1 MRNCY
6 ILVLLVFSNST
17 LFAQSVSNYPK
28 YYFRNPLGIPMEL
41 TANMGELR
49 SNHWHMGLDLRTQQK
64 ENLPVYAAAAGY
76 ISKVRIEPFG
86 YGRSIFINHPNGLTT
101 VYGHLNDFFPALEKY
116 VTEQQYKN
124 QVWAIELDF
133 SKTQFPVFK
142 SQLIAYSGNTGS
154 SQGPHLHFEIRD
166 TKTSRCL
173 NPLLFGFPV
182 KDDVPPE
189 IIRLGLYNRSISL
202 YRQSP
207 QIFSLKK
214 RDGNNYV
221 LNGVPVIQT
230 GFKKIS
236 FAIQAFDRMKPR
248 GSEDGIYSAKIFF
261 NNEPVIGFVLDSIDY
276 DESAYINAQIDY
288 KYRYNGGYYLQHL
301 SLLPGDHGAVY
312 KKQNGNGILNL
323 NDTGFH
329 LVHIDVRDVYNHRAQ
344 LDFMV
349 QYLDSLEHTALPD
362 TSIKFIPNQNNFF
375 QKQDFELSLT
385 PNALYDTVPVVY
397 YKSPSALI
405 NSISAIHRFNDA
417 SFPLHD
423 AVTVRIKPEVE
434 VPEELKNKIVIRR
447 NDNRSSSVRKATWQQ
462 EWVSASFKEF
472 GNFQALIDTI
482 PPVVKS
488 MGKEDTIVYSG
499 SKYMAVEAWDN
510 FGSLRNFRAEI
521 DGQWVRFSND
531 KAGTFIYVFDE
542 KCPYGIH
549 QLKVTIDDLV
559 GNSTT
564 QTQWFR
570 REPYTAPAR
579 KVVHK
584 KKKVISG
591 KSINKRPSIKK

>member
-214 RDGNNYV
+214 GME
-221 LNGVPVIQT
+221 IIT
-230 GFKKIS
+230 
-236 FAIQAFDRMKPR
+236 
-248 GSEDGIYSAKIFF
+248 
-261 NNEPVIGFVLDSIDY
+261 
-276 DESAYINAQIDY
+276 
-288 KYRYNGGYYLQHL
+288 YL
-301 SLLPGDHGAVY
+301 
-312 KKQNGNGILNL
+312 
-323 NDTGFH
+323 
-329 LVHIDVRDVYNHRAQ
+329 
-344 LDFMV
+344 MV
-349 QYLDSLEHTALPD
+349 S
-362 TSIKFIPNQNNFF
+362 
-375 QKQDFELSLT
+375 
-385 PNALYDTVPVVY
+385 
-397 YKSPSALI
+397 
-405 NSISAIHRFNDA
+405 R
-417 SFPLHD
+417 
-423 AVTVRIKPEVE
+423 
-434 VPEELKNKIVIRR
+434 
-447 NDNRSSSVRKATWQQ
+447 
-462 EWVSASFKEF
+462 
-472 GNFQALIDTI
+472 
-482 PPVVKS
+482 
-488 MGKEDTIVYSG
+488 
-499 SKYMAVEAWDN
+499 
-510 FGSLRNFRAEI
+510 
-521 DGQWVRFSND
+521 
-531 KAGTFIYVFDE
+531 
-542 KCPYGIH
+542 
-549 QLKVTIDDLV
+549 
-559 GNSTT
+559 
-564 QTQWFR
+564 
-570 REPYTAPAR
+570 
-579 KVVHK
+579 
-584 KKKVISG
+584 
-591 KSINKRPSIKK
+591 